1 MILLVILRQL
11 HFVLDGDCLE
21 QSFLRLPSVGMDGS
35 CATVRFGAQT
45 GKALGLCGSYEARQ
59 NKNMVSL
66 ARLHID
72 EENSGKGGIYII

>member
-1 MILLVILRQL
+1 
-11 HFVLDGDCLE
+11 
-21 QSFLRLPSVGMDGS
+21 MDGS